1 MLGATEAGGSGFT
14 ATNAPVALSYY
25 QQKIVEFQNLLNGMD
40 AAAHAAQSAL
50 WDDIDPKLSN
60 DLQAYL
66 DDFDAKKWEF
76 KAAAEA
82 LNLAIN
88 GANLVGGDFPN
99 ITVPST
105 LGVVPLVAAGVIAA
119 AVATAAALIVW
130 GNTWLQGLNQR
141 LRDQE
146 LINSVTDPAK
156 RDKLIQTQLEVD
168 AAAAEANASPLSSI
182 SNIVKWLA
190 IGAVAY
196 FAFSAYKQ
204 VR

>member
-1 MLGATEAGGSGFT
+1 MIGAAEAGYGFT
-14 ATNAPVALSYY
+14 GTNSPVTLSYY

-40 AAAHAAQSAL
+40 AAARAAQSAL
-50 WDDIDPKLSN
+50 WDDIDPKLST
-60 DLQAYL
+60 DLQTYL
-66 DDFDAKKWEF
+66 DEYDSKKWEF
-76 KAAAEA
+76 RAAAEA
-82 LNLAIN
+82 LNLAVN
-88 GANLVGGDFPN
+88 GANLVGGDFQN

-141 LRDQE
+141 LRDKE
-146 LINSVTDPAK
+146 LIASVSDPAK
-156 RDKLIQTQLEVD
+156 RDQLI
-168 AAAAEANASPLSSI
+168 AAQVAVEQAAVEANASPLSSI

>member
-1 MLGATEAGGSGFT
+1 MLAAAEAGGSGFT

-50 WDDIDPKLSN
+50 WDDIDPKLSA
-60 DLQAYL
+60 DLQTYL

-76 KAAAEA
+76 RAAAEA

-88 GANLVGGDFPN
+88 GANLVGADFPN
-99 ITVPST
+99 ITIPQT

-130 GNTWLQGLNQR
+130 GNT
-141 LRDQE
+141 
-146 LINSVTDPAK
+146 
-156 RDKLIQTQLEVD
+156 
-168 AAAAEANASPLSSI
+168 
-182 SNIVKWLA
+182 
-190 IGAVAY
+190 
-196 FAFSAYKQ
+196 
-204 VR
+204 

>member
-1 MLGATEAGGSGFT
+1 MIGAAEAGYGFT
-14 ATNAPVALSYY
+14 GTNSPVSLSYY

-40 AAAHAAQSAL
+40 TAAKAAQAAL
-50 WDDIDPKLSN
+50 WDDIDPKLSA
-60 DLQAYL
+60 DLQTYL
-66 DDFDAKKWEF
+66 DDFDSKKWEF
-76 KAAAEA
+76 RTAAEA
-82 LNLAIN
+82 LNLAVN
-88 GANLVGGDFPN
+88 GANMVGADFTN
-99 ITVPST
+99 IQVPST

-146 LINSVTDPAK
+146 LIGSVTDPIK
-156 RDKLIQTQLEVD
+156 RDKLIQTQMEVE
-168 AAAAEANASPLSSI
+168 AAAAEASASPLASI